1 MAKNEYVGKTIPVKL
16 LEMRLWNLRKE
27 LENSRNN
34 GNYEA
39 ILQEYQSRL
48 DSFIKAADKLEP
60 GIGQSI
66 SKKYQIVP

>member
-1 MAKNEYVGKTIPVKL
+1 
-16 LEMRLWNLRKE
+16 MRLWNLRKE